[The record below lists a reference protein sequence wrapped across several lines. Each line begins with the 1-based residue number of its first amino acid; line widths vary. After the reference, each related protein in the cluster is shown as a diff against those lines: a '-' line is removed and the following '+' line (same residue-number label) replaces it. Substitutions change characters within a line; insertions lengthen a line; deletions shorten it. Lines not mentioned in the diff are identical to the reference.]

1 MAIENGYRKIG
12 NIIGVNLTWYPKP
25 KARIIRATNFS
36 GFLERQAK
44 MHISSLVETK
54 NLWEGTLEAPALTYR
69 GADGVSA
76 SIGEPFQWAD
86 GEMLGDK
93 WKPPVGGNRFYL
105 LQLAFTLKPRGNIK
119 VTSADFCLSLGKQG
133 DKRAVVFDAFPQ
145 EQTVEQ
151 KNAITL
157 GVGANFKLSPVV
169 EASLGKAD
177 ITVDFGYV
185 VPVVRVEGLQE
196 PRFCWRYSEHAK
208 YPLTGSRRMVAI
220 VSLPDGMKTALAT
233 FELTV
238 NAEGRF
244 GPIRVSTPETEQAK
258 LRWVVGDKSAD

>member
-1 MAIENGYRKIG
+1 M
-12 NIIGVNLTWYPKP
+12 NIQF
-25 KARIIRATNFS
+25 R
-36 GFLERQAK
+36 
-44 MHISSLVETK
+44 ETK
-54 NLWEGTLEAPALTYR
+54 ALWEGALEQPAAAYATR
-69 GADGVSA
+69 GADEISA

-86 GEMLGDK
+86 GEMLGGN

-105 LQLAFTLKPRGNIK
+105 LQLAFTLKPSGNIK
-119 VTSADFCLSLGKQG
+119 VTSVDFCLTLKPQG
-133 DKRAVVFDAFPQ
+133 EKRAIVFDAFPR

-185 VPVVRVEGLQE
+185 VPVIRVEGLQE
-196 PRFCWRYSEHAK
+196 PKLCWRYSEHAK

-233 FELTV
+233 LQLTV
-238 NAEGRF
+238 SAEGRF
-244 GPIRVSTPETEQAK
+244 GPVRVSTP
-258 LRWVVGDKSAD
+258 G

>member
-1 MAIENGYRKIG
+1 MDIQFR
-12 NIIGVNLTWYPKP
+12 
-25 KARIIRATNFS
+25 
-36 GFLERQAK
+36 
-44 MHISSLVETK
+44 ETK
-54 NLWEGTLEAPALTYR
+54 ALWEGTLEQPSVTFR
-69 GADGVSA
+69 GTENVTA

-86 GEMLGDK
+86 GEMLGGN

-105 LQLAFTLKPRGNIK
+105 VQLAFTLSPRGNIK
-119 VTSADFCLSLGKQG
+119 VTSADFCLTLKSQG
-133 DKRAVVFDAFPQ
+133 GKRAIVFDAFPR

-185 VPVVRVEGLQE
+185 VPVIRVEGLQE
-196 PRFCWRYSEHAK
+196 PKLCWRYSEHAK

-220 VSLPDGMKTALAT
+220 VALPDGMKNALAT
-233 FELTV
+233 LELTV

-244 GPIRVSTPETEQAK
+244 GPIRVSTLEIEPDR
-258 LRWVVGDKSAD
+258 LRWVVGEK